1 MTKTCPSHIPAR
13 TGSGRSS
20 LEGNFGGNRRS
31 IIILG
36 LEIELADEV
45 IILEKKEIIGVSL
58 EIEPTDV
65 LVV

>member
-1 MTKTCPSHIPAR
+1 
-13 TGSGRSS
+13 
-20 LEGNFGGNRRS
+20 
-31 IIILG
+31 
-36 LEIELADEV
+36 V